1 MGMFHETDRMIKHR
15 QQCDVCKAATE
26 TKREEGYEW
35 EVVHYA
41 DCCDL
46 YGDMFN
52 NVIDFECEEGPFEG
66 GKGMCAKCDGPIQDG
81 GFCTA
86 CMRDLVDS
94 STKVLAVMRRLPNGH
109 VAILRDPASS
119 AVTFLGRK
127 QIEDIPWIYDTVIAS
142 GMEVI
147 AFFSLTKAPG
157 GFEAKISKTPWCP
170 LSEAELQE
178 ACQAWVSG
186 VGAVGN

>member
-1 MGMFHETDRMIKHR
+1 MGGFFETERMKKHVKQCALCQAAHAGADIK
-15 QQCDVCKAATE
+15 
-26 TKREEGYEW
+26 
-35 EVVHYA
+35 YA
-41 DCCDL
+41 DCCDE

-109 VAILRDPASS
+109 VAILRDPASG

-127 QIEDIPWIYDTVIAS
+127 QIEDIPWIYDAVIAS

-147 AFFSLTKAPG
+147 AFFSLSQGAG
-157 GFEAKISKTPWCP
+157 R
-170 LSEAELQE
+170 LRSEDQQDPVVPAQRKDKKSERGLM
-178 ACQAWVSG
+178 
-186 VGAVGN
+186 